1 MQHRNIAMVVAIVAT
16 IVAVILISGYALNP
30 FISNSQPAPQVT
42 VTEKTTVMPSP
53 SPSENT
59 ASKDEV
65 FAQAYTADYKQQ
77 FGETPSDALVIDV
90 TEIAK
95 SSCVYL
101 KSHTWE
107 KFKREMAKVIVSAS
121 SDNDVRTRL
130 AWSIGYAVGFYCP
143 EYVQ

>member
-1 MQHRNIAMVVAIVAT
+1 MQHRNIGMVVSIVAT
-16 IVAVILISGYALNP
+16 VLLAGCAANP
-30 FISNSQPAPQVT
+30 FTSVQQPAPQASSPAPQIT
-42 VTEKTTVMPSP
+42 VPAPASP
-53 SPSENT
+53 SADT
-59 ASKDEV
+59 ADQDAV
-65 FAQAYTADYKQQ
+65 FAQAYAADYEQQ

-107 KFKREMAKVIVSAS
+107 KFKRKMAKVIVSAS

-130 AWSIGYAVGFYCP
+130 AWSIGYGVGFYCP

>member
-1 MQHRNIAMVVAIVAT
+1 MQHRNIGMVVTIVAT
-16 IVAVILISGYALNP
+16 VLLAGCAANP
-30 FISNSQPAPQVT
+30 FASVQQPAPQASSPAPQIT
-42 VTEKTTVMPSP
+42 VPAP
-53 SPSENT
+53 ASPSEDDT
-59 ASKDEV
+59 SKDEV
-65 FAQAYTADYKQQ
+65 FAQAFTADYEQQ
-77 FGETPSDALVIDV
+77 FGETPSSALVVDV

-107 KFKREMAKVIVSAS
+107 KFKREMTKVIVSAS

>member
-1 MQHRNIAMVVAIVAT
+1 MQHLSKMAVAIL
-16 IVAVILISGYALNP
+16 AVTVLLAGCAANP
-30 FISNSQPAPQVT
+30 FASVLQPAPQASSPAPQIT
-42 VTEKTTVMPSP
+42 VSAPATPGED
-53 SPSENT
+53 NT
-59 ASKDEV
+59 DKDKV
-65 FAQAYTADYKQQ
+65 FAQAFTADYEQQ
-77 FGETPSDALVIDV
+77 FGETPSSALVVDV

-107 KFKREMAKVIVSAS
+107 KFKQEMAKVIVSAS

>member
-1 MQHRNIAMVVAIVAT
+1 MQHLSKMAVAILAAT
-16 IVAVILISGYALNP
+16 VLLAGCAANP
-30 FISNSQPAPQVT
+30 FTSVQQPAPQASNPAPQIT
-42 VTEKTTVMPSP
+42 VPAPASP
-53 SPSENT
+53 SADT
-59 ASKDEV
+59 ADQDAV
-65 FAQAYTADYKQQ
+65 FAQAYTADYEQR
-77 FGETPSDALVIDV
+77 FGETPSDALVVDV

>member
-1 MQHRNIAMVVAIVAT
+1 MQHLSKMAVAILAATVLPAGCVA
-16 IVAVILISGYALNP
+16 NP
-30 FISNSQPAPQVT
+30 FTSVQQPAPQASNPAPQIT
-42 VTEKTTVMPSP
+42 VPAP
-53 SPSENT
+53 ASPSEDNT
-59 ASKDEV
+59 NKDEV
-65 FAQAYTADYKQQ
+65 FAQAYTADYGQQ
-77 FGETPSDALVIDV
+77 FGETPSDALVVDV

-121 SDNDVRTRL
+121 SDRDVRTRL
-130 AWSIGYAVGFYCP
+130 AWSIGYGVGFYCP